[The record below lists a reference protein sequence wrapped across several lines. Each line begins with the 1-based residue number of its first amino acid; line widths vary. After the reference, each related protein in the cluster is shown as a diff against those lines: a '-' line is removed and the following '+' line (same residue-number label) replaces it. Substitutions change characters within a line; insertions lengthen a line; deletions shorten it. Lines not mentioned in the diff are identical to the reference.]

1 MVMRELLVDIR
12 QIGTSV
18 PMGRVARRDLR
29 SIWLCG
35 LRGQRSRP
43 DTCPGGPFVPRELKL
58 VANRSANLSCRM
70 YLFRHAASLRKS
82 TQIL

>member
-1 MVMRELLVDIR
+1 MRELLVDIR

-18 PMGRVARRDLR
+18 PMGRVARRASR
-29 SIWLCG
+29 PIRFCG

-43 DTCPGGPFVPRELKL
+43 DTCPGGTSVPRELEL
-58 VANRSANLSCRM
+58 IMNRLAKFSCRTL
-70 YLFRHAASLRKS
+70 LFRHAASLRKP